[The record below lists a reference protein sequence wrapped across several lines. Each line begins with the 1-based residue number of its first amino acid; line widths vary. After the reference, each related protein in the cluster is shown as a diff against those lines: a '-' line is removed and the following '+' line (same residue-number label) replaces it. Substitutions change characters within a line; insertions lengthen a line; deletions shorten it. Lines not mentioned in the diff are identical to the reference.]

1 VVLLD
6 LGISDITLPLLI
18 SGVERNAMAPEPDHG
33 RQPAAKS
40 LLPRLKARAGGRL
53 GRLRAVVVAGALL
66 TGLSPVAAGAPQA
79 AAATGHKD
87 DPTQYWNKVLAQMF
101 RNARGWDA
109 SPGKLSRA
117 GAIVFAAIYNAESAY
132 QYTYGTLKYQPYLNR
147 PLKYA
152 DKHSRPRPDEEERL
166 IDRTAYRI
174 ISQLFPDDQAYIDA
188 QYKARTGR
196 SPYSYDPL
204 DRLVVDPVV
213 KQINKSRA
221 GDGSDNPDVYS
232 GDTTTPGAWRPTGEE
247 DCKQPSD
254 AVTPNWGKVRPFVLR
269 SGSQFR
275 PPTLRGFTS
284 YADLVASPEYAAQ
297 RDEVRRVG
305 AVDSTERTFEQTV
318 IGWFWDHDLDG
329 TYHPPGQLL
338 ELTGIVAKK
347 FKLDT
352 YETTHLFALSALSL
366 ADAGIAAWDSK
377 FDSPI
382 NEWRPVSAIQ
392 ATGGANATW
401 EPLSADREGAP
412 FTPCLPAWTSGHAN
426 FTAAW
431 ASAMKHFFGRDGV
444 SFVAHSED
452 PHTLVAYRKLN
463 SFSQVAEEGE
473 FSRLWLGVHFR
484 RDAEDGRAIGTNV
497 GDYVF
502 ANALLPTRPGR
513 PHQQ

>member
-1 VVLLD
+1 MPLD
-6 LGISDITLPLLI
+6 P
-18 SGVERNAMAPEPDHG
+18 RHG
-33 RQPAAKS
+33 RRSAAKS
-40 LLPRLKARAGGRL
+40 VLPRSKSRAGRSP
-53 GRLRAVVVAGALL
+53 GRLRAAAVAGALL
-66 TGLSPVAAGAPQA
+66 AGLSPVAAGTPQA

-87 DPTQYWNKVLAQMF
+87 DPTQYWNNVLAQTF
-101 RNARGWDA
+101 RNARGWNA
-109 SPGKLSRA
+109 SPGKLSRS
-117 GAIVFAAIYNAESAY
+117 GAMVFAAIYNAESAY
-132 QYTYGTLKYQPYLNR
+132 QYTYKTLKYEPYLNK

-152 DKHSRPRPDEEERL
+152 DKHSRPSPDEEERL

-174 ISQLFPDDQAYIDA
+174 ISQLYPSDQAYIDA
-188 QYKARTGR
+188 RYRARTGR
-196 SPYSYDPL
+196 SPHSYDPL

-213 KQINKSRA
+213 RQINKARA
-221 GDGSDNPDVYS
+221 GDGSNNPAVYS
-232 GDTTTPGAWRPTGEE
+232 GDTTTPGAWRPTGEQ
-247 DCKQPSD
+247 DCEKPSD

-284 YADLVASPEYAAQ
+284 YADLVASPQYAAQ

-305 AVDSTERTFEQTV
+305 AVDSAERTYNQTV
-318 IGWFWDHDLDG
+318 IGWFWDHDLDD

-352 YETTHLFALSALSL
+352 YETTHLYALSALSL

-382 NEWRPVSAIQ
+382 NLWRPVSAIK

-401 EPLSADREGAP
+401 EPLSADRSGAP
-412 FTPCLPAWTSGHAN
+412 FTPCFPAWTSGHAN

-431 ASAMKHFFGRDGV
+431 ASAMKHFFGRDKV
-444 SFVAHSED
+444 SFIAHSED
-452 PHTLVAYRKLN
+452 PHTIEAYRRMD

-484 RDAEDGRAIGTNV
+484 WDAEDGRAIGTDV

-502 ANALLPTRPGR
+502 GHALRPTRKNGPQ
-513 PHQQ
+513 H

>member
-1 VVLLD
+1 MVD
-6 LGISDITLPLLI
+6 SDSGISDITLPLLI
-18 SGVERNAMAPEPDHG
+18 SDIERNAVPLKLHHD
-33 RQPAAKS
+33 RRPAAKPV
-40 LLPRLKARAGGRL
+40 LPRLKSRAGGRL
-53 GRLRAVVVAGALL
+53 GRLRTAAVAGALL
-66 TGLSPVAAGAPQA
+66 AGLSPVAAGAPQA

-87 DPTQYWNKVLAQMF
+87 DPTQYWNKVLLQTF

-109 SPGKLSRA
+109 SPGKLSRS
-117 GAIVFAAIYNAESAY
+117 GAMVFAAIYNAESAY
-132 QYTYGTLKYQPYLNR
+132 QYTYGTLKYEPYLNR

-152 DKHSRPRPDEEERL
+152 DKHSRPSKDEEERL
-166 IDRTAYRI
+166 IDRTAYKI
-174 ISQLFPDDQAYIDA
+174 ISQLYPSDQAYIDA
-188 QYKARTGR
+188 QYRARTGS
-196 SPYSYDPL
+196 SPHSYDPL

-213 KQINKSRA
+213 RQINKARA
-221 GDGSDNPDVYS
+221 GDGSDNPAVYT
-232 GDTTTPGAWRPTGEE
+232 GDTTTPGAWRPTGEA
-247 DCKQPSD
+247 DCKKPSD
-254 AVTPNWGKVRPFVLR
+254 AVTPNWGKVKPFVLR

-284 YADLVASPEYAAQ
+284 YADLVASPEYASQ

-305 AVDSTERTFEQTV
+305 AVDSTERTYDQTV
-318 IGWFWDHDLDG
+318 VGWFWDHDLDG

-382 NEWRPVSAIQ
+382 NLWRPVSAIQ
-392 ATGGANATW
+392 ATGGANSTW
-401 EPLSADREGAP
+401 EPLSSDRSGAP
-412 FTPCLPAWTSGHAN
+412 FTPCFPAWTSGHAN

-431 ASAMKHFFGRDGV
+431 ATAMKHFFGRDNA

-452 PHTLVAYRKLN
+452 PHTLEAYRQMR
-463 SFSQVAEEGE
+463 SFSQVAQEGE

-484 RDAEDGRAIGTNV
+484 WDAEDGRAIGTNV

-502 ANALLPTRPGR
+502 ANALLPTRPGH

>member
-1 VVLLD
+1 MK
-6 LGISDITLPLLI
+6 ISDITLPLFI
-18 SGVERNAMAPEPDHG
+18 GDIERNAVSLHPHHG
-33 RQPAAKS
+33 RRSAVQSA
-40 LLPRLKARAGGRL
+40 LPRLKSRFGRQ
-53 GRLRAVVVAGALL
+53 GRLRAAVVAGALL
-66 TGLSPVAAGAPQA
+66 AGLSPVAAGAPPA

-87 DPTQYWNKVLAQMF
+87 DPTQYWNKVLLQTF

-109 SPGKLSRA
+109 SPGKLSRS
-117 GAIVFAAIYNAESAY
+117 GAMVFAAIYNAESAY
-132 QYTYGTLKYQPYLNR
+132 QYTYGTLKYEPYLSR

-152 DKHSRPRPDEEERL
+152 DKHSRPGPDEEERL

-174 ISQLFPDDQAYIDA
+174 ISQLYPGDQAYIDA
-188 QYKARTGR
+188 RYRARTGR
-196 SPYSYDPL
+196 SPHSYDPL

-213 KQINKSRA
+213 KQINKARA

-247 DCKQPSD
+247 ATADEGACKQPSD
-254 AVTPNWGKVRPFVLR
+254 AVTPNWGKVKPFVLR

-297 RDEVRRVG
+297 VDEVRRVG
-305 AVDSTERTFEQTV
+305 AVDSTERTHEQTV
-318 IGWFWDHDLDG
+318 IGWFWDHDLNG

-338 ELTGIVAKK
+338 ELTGTVAKK

-382 NEWRPVSAIQ
+382 NEWRPVSAIR
-392 ATGGANATW
+392 ATGGPNATW
-401 EPLSADREGAP
+401 EPLSADRSGAP
-412 FTPCLPAWTSGHAN
+412 FTPCFIAWTSGHAN

-431 ASAMKHFFGRDGV
+431 ATAMQHFFKRDDV
-444 SFVAHSED
+444 SFIAHSED
-452 PHTLVAYRKLN
+452 PHTLESYRRIN

-473 FSRLWLGVHFR
+473 FSRLYLGVHFR
-484 RDAEDGRAIGTNV
+484 WDAEDGREIGTNV

-502 ANALLPTRPGR
+502 ANALQPTRRDQPQG
-513 PHQQ
+513 H